1 MILEKLC
8 QIYPELSKS
17 QRKLADY
24 VARSYPEAAFMTA
37 ARLAHQVGVD
47 EATVI
52 RFAQRLGYPGYPGLL
67 HDIRA
72 LVQQDHDLST
82 TDPARAEQPLVVA
95 LREQI
100 ALLDQVRTHL
110 ASDLARRT
118 LDALRLAR
126 RIYVSGQ
133 GMAAHVAGLLATGL
147 LALGH
152 NAHLV
157 SGDAESLATAL
168 TQVTEGDLWVSIA
181 SRASAEIARALDLAR
196 KQNAQTLAIV
206 ASPISP
212 IARAADMALIC
223 RETDETSLPTLTT
236 AAALVG
242 ALLQALAAED
252 HLERQTLNQKLNDT
266 LQSLQATQQK

>member
-1 MILEKLC
+1 VILEKLC

-37 ARLAHQVGVD
+37 SRLAHQVGVD

-72 LVQQDHDLST
+72 LVQQDHGLSAA
-82 TDPARAEQPLVVA
+82 DPTRVRQPLVAEMREQVA
-95 LREQI
+95 LLEQTC
-100 ALLDQVRTHL
+100 THL
-110 ASDLARRT
+110 TPDLARRA

-126 RIYVSGQ
+126 RIYISGQ
-133 GMAAHVAGLLATGL
+133 GMAVHVAGLLATGL
-147 LALGH
+147 LALGCD
-152 NAHLV
+152 AHLV
-157 SGDAESLATAL
+157 NGDAESLTTAL

-181 SRASAEIARALDLAR
+181 SRASAEIACAMDLAR

-206 ASPISP
+206 ASPTSP

-223 RETDETSLPTLTT
+223 PETEDTSLPTLTT
-236 AAALVG
+236 APALVG
-242 ALLQALAAED
+242 ALLQALATED
-252 HLERQTLNQKLNDT
+252 PLAKQILNQKRNDT
-266 LQSLQATQQK
+266 LQSLCTTQQR